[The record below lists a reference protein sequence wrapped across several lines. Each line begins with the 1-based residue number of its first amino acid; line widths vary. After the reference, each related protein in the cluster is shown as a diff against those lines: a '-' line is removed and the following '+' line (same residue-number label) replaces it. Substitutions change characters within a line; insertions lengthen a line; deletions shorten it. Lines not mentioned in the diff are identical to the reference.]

1 MPYVRAC
8 ASSEL
13 EVEKGKCV
21 TLNGKKIAL
30 FRVDGKILAVDDT
43 CTHDEASLAE
53 GTVLHE
59 NGRCVVECPWHGAH
73 FDLCSGQAVT
83 FPAVTP
89 VAPHTAREVEGFV
102 EVDVAA

>member
-1 MPYVRAC
+1 MAYVKAC
-8 ASSEL
+8 AATEL
-13 EVEKGKCV
+13 ENEKGKCV
-21 TLNGKKIAL
+21 VVQGKKIAL

-73 FDLCSGQAVT
+73 FDLCNGVAVT

-89 VAPHTAREVEGFV
+89 VETYTTRENEGSI
-102 EVDVAA
+102 EIDIA